1 MIRPGWNTWAID
13 WLRAAVRGW
22 PSARRGFGLRS
33 KTILL
38 SAFGLLLLFSLLGYV
53 TDRTLGHSTNAAL
66 DEGLSQ
72 ARAVAGS
79 VDALI
84 SHVLQQMDNL
94 AKLPGLQG
102 NLQEQQQIVHDGFRV
117 MSSVGALWLLDTQ
130 GRPLAQEPRGA
141 AIDRNQVVYRTLAL
155 RTLQEGDLVVTEP
168 LSDSVGQPAIA
179 AIGAPVFGPDGEA
192 HAVLVGEVYLVHEGG
207 ELVPL
212 PEITSTSRFSIVGDS
227 GDVIAS
233 TIEGEDYFHTD
244 HIALLGPLIE
254 DKQPGVKLHRSA
266 TAGDHVVAFAPLSA
280 TPGGV
285 IFEEHDDLVL
295 AIGQR
300 LRRMLLVLGL
310 ATLTLASLAAWLYVR
325 HVVRP
330 ILALRDA
337 AGRIARGHLD
347 EPVTVRRQDEI
358 GDLAEAFDSMRT
370 HLLEAQREHLH
381 WEQELED
388 RVEAQAAQVKQLL
401 GRVISAQEA
410 ERKRIARELHDG
422 ATQMVTTLLLQV
434 EGMASAL
441 EPDSV
446 VAIEVAPAA
455 RDYAARA
462 LEEIRRVILDL
473 RPPAL
478 DDLGLV
484 PGLRDYAEQ
493 RLGEAT
499 VRVDF
504 RTEGEAADLDGN
516 LEIAVYRIAQE
527 AINNVASHS
536 GANHASVTLEFKP
549 DALRVVVEDN
559 GVGFVLEEALKKTSG
574 VGIAGMLERAEIL
587 GGHLSVLSTPGVG
600 TRVSLEVPIER
611 K

>member
-1 MIRPGWNTWAID
+1 MIRPAWNAWAID
-13 WLRAAVRGW
+13 RLRATVRGW
-22 PSARRGFGLRS
+22 PSARRGLGLRW

-38 SAFGLLLLFSLLGYV
+38 ISSGLLLLFGLLGYV
-53 TDRTLGHSTNAAL
+53 TDRTLSQSRDAAL
-66 DEGLSQ
+66 EKGLSQ
-72 ARAVAGS
+72 AIAVAAS

-84 SHVLQQMDNL
+84 SHVLKQMDKL

-102 NLQEQQQIVHDGFRV
+102 NLQEQQQIVHDGFNV
-117 MSSVGALWLLDTQ
+117 MSSVGALWLMDIE
-130 GRPLAQEPRGA
+130 GRALAQEPHGT
-141 AIDRNQVVYRTLAL
+141 AIEGDQVFHRALAL
-155 RTLQEGDLVVTEP
+155 RTLQKGELVVSEP
-168 LSDSVGQPAIA
+168 LGNDLGRQALA

-192 HAVLVGEVYLVHEGG
+192 RTVLVGEVYLVHEGG

-227 GDVIAS
+227 GAVIAS
-233 TIEGEDYFHTD
+233 TVEDEDPFHAD
-244 HIALLGPLIE
+244 HIALLGSLIE

-280 TPGGV
+280 TPAGV

-295 AIGQR
+295 AVGQR

-310 ATLTLASLAAWLYVR
+310 TTLALASLAAWLYVR

-337 AGRIARGHLD
+337 AGRIARGFLD
-347 EPVTVRRQDEI
+347 EPVTVSRQDEI
-358 GDLAEAFDSMRT
+358 GDLAEAFDSMRV
-370 HLLEAQREHLH
+370 HLREAQREHLN

-446 VAIEVAPAA
+446 AANELAPVA

-536 GANHASVTLEFKP
+536 GAKQASVTLEFRP
-549 DALRVVVEDN
+549 EALRVVVEDN
-559 GVGFVLEEALKKTSG
+559 GAGFVLEEALKKTSG

-587 GGHLSVLSTPGVG
+587 GGHLSVLSTPGAG
-600 TRVSLEVPIER
+600 TRVSLEVPLER